1 MARLRR
7 SASAFLAAALLAAAF
22 SLWLCLQAPEWE
34 PRLLPEAEEPV
45 TAATVTGSSAS
56 GCCRKRRSP

>member
-34 PRLLPEAEEPV
+34 PRLLPEAEEP
-45 TAATVTGSSAS
+45 
-56 GCCRKRRSP
+56 